1 VNKPATVGQCIGRA
15 KEKLKSAS
23 TTAELDARILFRHLS
38 GLSDVDLILKT
49 DLPVDSALASKFE
62 QLVEQRA
69 EGMPVAYLTGT
80 KEFWSLELKVTPATL
95 IPRPETELLV
105 ETVLELIPEDQ
116 AFSIADLGTGSGAI
130 ALAIAKERPGC
141 HIIAT
146 DISHA
151 TLAVA
156 AENAAACGLDNIE
169 FIHSDWFGAL
179 GEHRFDV
186 ILANPPYI
194 DMDND
199 EYDAAEIGFEPAAAL
214 FSENDGLAAISRI
227 IGQAPAFLNANGW
240 IVLEHGNAQ
249 SHAVCGLLEDTG
261 FTRVSTTN
269 DLNRQPR
276 ISSAR
281 LPV

>member
-1 VNKPATVGQCIGRA
+1 MNKPATVGQCIGRA
-15 KEKLKSAS
+15 KEKLETVS
-23 TTAELDARILFRHLS
+23 TTAELDARILFCHLS
-38 GLSDVDLILKT
+38 ELSGVDLILKA
-49 DLPVDSALASKFE
+49 DQPVAAVVADQFA

-69 EGMPVAYLTGT
+69 GGVPVAYLTGT
-80 KEFWSLELKVTPATL
+80 KEFWSLELKVTPDTL

-105 ETVLELIPEDQ
+105 ETALDLITHDQ
-116 AFSIADLGTGSGAI
+116 ALAIADLGTGSGAI

-146 DISHA
+146 DISRA

-169 FIHSDWFGAL
+169 IIHSDWFGAL

-214 FSENDGLAAISRI
+214 FSENNGMAAISRI
-227 IGQAPAFLNANGW
+227 IGQAPAFLKAKGW
-240 IVLEHGNAQ
+240 IVLEHGNTQA
-249 SHAVCGLLEDTG
+249 HAVCGLLEDAG

-276 ISSAR
+276 ISIAR